1 VASDSLHN
9 VSDIELVIRA
19 AAFAAHKHRDQRR
32 KDAGATPYI
41 NHPLGLAR
49 ILAAEGGVSDVA
61 TLCAALLH
69 DTIEDTETTPEE
81 LEGQFGAE
89 IRRIVEEV
97 TDDKALPKADR
108 KRLQIEHAPH
118 LSNKAKLVK
127 LADKIS
133 NLRDVAHAP
142 PRGWPLER
150 RQEYFDWAKRVI
162 DGLRGVHPELE
173 RAFDEAYTA
182 RPV

>member
-1 VASDSLHN
+1 VSHASDL
-9 VSDIELVIRA
+9 ELLIRA

-49 ILAAEGGVSDVA
+49 ILAAEAGVTDVA

-69 DTIEDTETTPEE
+69 DTIEDTRTTSAE
-81 LEGQFGAE
+81 LDVEFGAE

-97 TDDKALPKADR
+97 TDDKALPKAER

-118 LSNKAKLVK
+118 ISDKAKLVK

-142 PRGWPLER
+142 PHGWPLER

-162 DGLRGVHPELE
+162 DGLRGIHPVLE
-173 RAFDEAYTA
+173 RAFDEAYAA
-182 RPV
+182 RPT